1 MTAIFGHKAI
11 VQKRPRTVQLTAM
24 SNWNQRLSSAQAQ
37 IPAADQETLDG
48 LRLIDIK
55 DTPVTFGKA
64 HLGKT
69 HEEVW
74 RSDPEWVKWF
84 MSHYQKSTRT
94 EHRLMIKFIQLKVE
108 ESEAGEATNPQAC
121 AKPKG
126 LPKSL
131 AAKAKSMPSPSNHWQ
146 LPVEPEIEA
155 FEMMTEGLMPPYIDN
170 TELSENVH
178 ALQERMLN
186 LENAMQRMIALMSQS
201 ASNQMPTNH
210 VMPTP
215 ETAQVE
221 FDDPWNQ

>member
-1 MTAIFGHKAI
+1 MAAEFMDLPL
-11 VQKRPRTVQLTAM
+11 V
-24 SNWNQRLSSAQAQ
+24 SEENQQAQ
-37 IPAADQETLDG
+37 IPAADQETIDG
-48 LRLIDIK
+48 LKLIDIK
-55 DTPVTFGKA
+55 DTPVTFGKT
-64 HLGKT
+64 HLGKS

-74 RSDPEWVKWF
+74 HSDPEWVKWF
-84 MSHYQKSTRT
+84 MSHYQKSTRM

-108 ESEAGEATNPQAC
+108 ESEAGEAKNPQAC
-121 AKPKG
+121 IKPKG

-155 FEMMTEGLMPPYIDN
+155 FEMMSEGLMPPHPET
-170 TELSENVH
+170 TELAENVH

-201 ASNQMPTNH
+201 ANHQMQNTHAMPTH
-210 VMPTP
+210 

-221 FDDPWNQ
+221 FDDPWNP

>member
-1 MTAIFGHKAI
+1 MRAIFGLKAI
-11 VQKRPRTVQLTAM
+11 VQKSLQTVQQVAM
-24 SNWNQRLSSAQAQ
+24 SSWSQRLSKVQAHM
-37 IPAADQETLDG
+37 PAADQETLDG
-48 LRLIDIK
+48 LKLSDIK
-55 DTPVTFGKA
+55 DTPVTFGKT

-94 EHRLMIKFIQLKVE
+94 EHRLMIKFIHLKVE
-108 ESEAGEATNPQAC
+108 ESEAGEVNNPPVC

-146 LPVEPEIEA
+146 LPVDPEIEA
-155 FEMMTEGLMPPYIDN
+155 FEMMSEGPMPPHPET
-170 TELSENVH
+170 TELAENVH

-201 ASNQMPTNH
+201 ANNQMQNH
-210 VMPTP
+210 QAMSTH

-221 FDDPWNQ
+221 FDDPWNP